1 MNNPD
6 LIERLI
12 RPLYAL
18 SAIFAIVGAL
28 SVYINMNNEDL
39 KEVRTAIVRTVVA
52 VVLLVAAAVT
62 LSHLRTP
69 ATPDSTQW
77 HYAPIMEP
85 TARISLR

>member
-1 MNNPD
+1 MNDPD

-12 RPLYAL
+12 KLCYAL

-28 SVYINMNNEDL
+28 NVYINMNNEEY
-39 KEVRTAIVRTVVA
+39 KATRTAIVRTVLVA
-52 VVLLVAAAVT
+52 VLLVAAAVT

-69 ATPDSTQW
+69 ATHGSTQW
-77 HYAPIMEP
+77 RNAPIMEP